1 MADLNRIHG
10 RDPNTA
16 VSRPWLPEDSEGR
29 TLGAM
34 VKLGGFLGAV
44 CGLAPI
50 ANVALTVLGW
60 IGGSELVKHFK
71 HRPAEQS

>member
-1 MADLNRIHG
+1 
-10 RDPNTA
+10 
-16 VSRPWLPEDSEGR
+16 
-29 TLGAM
+29 M

-44 CGLAPI
+44 CGLAVSLVFTEVIFANNLDWEPAI

-60 IGGSELVKHFK
+60 IGGSELVKRLR